1 MHSFGQLVEIRTIE
15 EYQKC
20 LDSVITLFGLQ
31 KLEENVQDALIT
43 EMLSSE
49 LIQDKDDYLTDFKTH

>member
-1 MHSFGQLVEIRTIE
+1 MHAFGQLVESRTIE
-15 EYQKC
+15 EYQKT

-49 LIQDKDDYLTDFKTH
+49 LIQDEDDYLTDFKTH